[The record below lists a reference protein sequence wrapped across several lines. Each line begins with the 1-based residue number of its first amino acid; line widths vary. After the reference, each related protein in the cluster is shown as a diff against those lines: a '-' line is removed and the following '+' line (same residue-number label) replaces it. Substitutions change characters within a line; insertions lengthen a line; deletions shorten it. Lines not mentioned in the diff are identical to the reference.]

1 MGKRASQKAIEGQP
15 QEKDEEQTAKKKKT
29 DAQSQGIQRSQMLTF
44 YKRQATG
51 YYVKA
56 SDQVKENAKLAL
68 ATYPDLAGEEQADF
82 LTNWKQS
89 KNTKNFS
96 FVKDFSDVLKSRKEV
111 KEEVFEKYMS
121 RTLAHMG

>member
-1 MGKRASQKAIEGQP
+1 MGKRAIEKAIEGQP
-15 QEKDEEQTAKKKKT
+15 QEKKKT
-29 DAQSQGIQRSQMLTF
+29 DAKSQGVERSQMLTF
-44 YKRQATG
+44 FKRQATG

-56 SDQVKENAKLAL
+56 SDQAKENAKLAL
-68 ATYPDLAGEEQADF
+68 ATYPDLADEEKDDF

-89 KNTKNFS
+89 KTTKNFS

>member
-1 MGKRASQKAIEGQP
+1 MGKRAIEKAIEAQP
-15 QEKDEEQTAKKKKT
+15 QGKDEEQTAKKK
-29 DAQSQGIQRSQMLTF
+29 QGIQRSEMLTF
-44 YKRQATG
+44 FKRQASG
-51 YYVKA
+51 YYA
-56 SDQVKENAKLAL
+56 HATDQAKENAKLAL